1 MWPSTARRLCP
12 SASLCSRLPVLLPSP
27 CPPLYLTLAPHPC
40 VCPQIISGE
49 VPRYTGI
56 VNCFTRVT
64 AEQGFASF
72 WRGNLANIIRYFPT
86 QAFNFA
92 FKDTFKVMF
101 PSYSPK
107 TEFWKF
113 FASNMASGGAAGAA
127 SLAIVYP
134 LDFARTRLAADVGK
148 GSSREFT
155 GLGQC
160 LTSIAKKSGPMAL
173 YQGFGVSVQGIVVY
187 RGAYFG
193 LYDTAKGALLTKD
206 SSLLLK
212 FAVAQVVTNAA
223 GIVSYP
229 FDTVR
234 RRLMM
239 QAGGKEKLY
248 NGTIDAFRK
257 IAAKE
262 GTGAFFK
269 GAFSNVLRGVGGAV
283 VLVLYDEIQV
293 RVGGGRASSHDTCAL
308 TLSPSCSLSGFP
320 QAGEVKGLLVERAR
334 RAYIPPPSPGRRGDP
349 NVSLITF

>member
-1 MWPSTARRLCP
+1 MAKTATAPIERVKLLIQTQDANPKARITCTPAHAGVGRTGSRVSYWRRLWP
-12 SASLCSRLPVLLPSP
+12 PPTLALVPAHAVSPFSL
-27 CPPLYLTLAPHPC
+27 PPLSDTLPTPLA
-40 VCPQIISGE
+40 QIMSGE

-101 PSYSPK
+101 PAYSPK

-148 GSSREFT
+148 GASREFT

-223 GIVSYP
+223 GIISYP

-283 VLVLYDEIQV
+283 VLVMYDEIQ
-293 RVGGGRASSHDTCAL
+293 AIIK
-308 TLSPSCSLSGFP
+308 P
-320 QAGEVKGLLVERAR
+320 QK
-334 RAYIPPPSPGRRGDP
+334 
-349 NVSLITF
+349 N